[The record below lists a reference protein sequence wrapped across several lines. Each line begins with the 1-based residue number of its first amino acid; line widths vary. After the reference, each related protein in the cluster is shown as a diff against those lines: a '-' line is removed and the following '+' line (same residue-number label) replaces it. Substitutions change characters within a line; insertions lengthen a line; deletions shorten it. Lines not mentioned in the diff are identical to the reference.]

1 MSLRKPRSFDS
12 PLQYDKTNTP
22 TSAITSTTTSI
33 HAPTNIAILSL
44 AVALI
49 PAFVFW
55 VGRRERLGLPA
66 LIPNSLWRN
75 KVFTTICLC
84 VFLTWGSFNCLEQ
97 MLTFYFQLVQHKSAL
112 QTALQFLPEPVSGII
127 CNVAIGLFVHR
138 VRGDVIVGAATALSC
153 ISPLLMAVASPKWSY
168 WAAAFPAVVIVPV
181 GSDSLFTISNLV
193 ITSQFPGNT
202 QGLAGGVFNT
212 VSQVGKSVGLA
223 LGAVIANT
231 VTATA
236 TGTTEE
242 ELLLRGYKATFWF
255 CLALNVTTLVLGLWG
270 LRTIGKVGLKRD

>member
-1 MSLRKPRSFDS
+1 MFSRKSFVLLLDSTQLKLYRSAV
-12 PLQYDKTNTP
+12 
-22 TSAITSTTTSI
+22 TSSTTSI
-33 HAPTNIAILSL
+33 RAPANIAILGL

-49 PAFVFW
+49 PTFILW

-75 KVFTTICLC
+75 KVFTTVCLC
-84 VFLTWGSFNCLEQ
+84 VFLTWGSFNALEQ
-97 MLTFYFQLVQHKSAL
+97 ILTFYFQLVQHKSAL
-112 QTALQFLPEPVSGII
+112 QTALCFLPEPVSGILS
-127 CNVAIGLFVHR
+127 NVAIGLFVHK
-138 VRGDVIVGAATALSC
+138 VRGDVIVSAATALSC
-153 ISPLLMAVASPKWSY
+153 VSPLLMALASPSWSY

-231 VTATA
+231 VTARA
-236 TGTTEE
+236 RGTEE
-242 ELLLRGYKATFWF
+242 QELLEGYKATFWF
-255 CLALNVTTLVLGLWG
+255 CLALNVTTLLLGFWG